1 MPNWKKVITSGSD
14 ASLNSLD
21 VTSTGSFGRIEAN
34 TLQLGNLGAANE
46 ILIVGTNTQVTSSD
60 LLSIDTANQRLG
72 IGTSNPEVK
81 LDIVGES
88 SGEAQV
94 RVAQHDNTSDGPDIR
109 FFKSH
114 GTAASPTAIANGD
127 YIGAVNAFVYDGSS
141 YLQSGFFGFQ
151 ADGIDG
157 DTTFGL
163 RTRVDGTLADRIAI
177 NAVGDVNIAENLTV
191 TGDITG
197 SDITIDDWGSIS
209 ASLAS
214 IEAGATSTTL
224 QEVTDNGATTTNT
237 ISVPAVTI
245 NSTGSDFLRLGFEAG
260 YSNPNNTWP
269 GNGGVIIGTQALKSY
284 SGNLDS
290 ITIVGD
296 YAAATATSMGDHVTL
311 IGHNVAASNTIIGRD
326 TTAIGFQAM
335 IGFPGGGNS
344 NTIIG
349 SNALYNYHGGSEL
362 IAIGYQAGPQA
373 VSYTGSGNFYIGRN
387 SGNKYN
393 TYNLVPEDSIYF
405 GNYTKSTFAAS
416 LGSRTENEIVI
427 GHYATG
433 SGTNTVTIGNS
444 SITNNYFS
452 GDISGSDVTIDDWG
466 SVSASLSTLSGTLS
480 GGTISG
486 IPLGSNL
493 ENLVVD
499 NVSLQLNSG
508 TTYNGSSEL
517 TISAKTGSV
526 GNGNTTLVSGD
537 GVYDYVNPIS
547 ASIASDIASIQGSG
561 YVDVSSGGASNRIA
575 IFSDADS
582 LKGDADVTYYSG
594 YNPQSQ
600 TYDVWD
606 DVNSE
611 GIKSKTLTTQG
622 IYVGQVGTNFTAS
635 IALEANVGP
644 ISFYTE
650 TKAVGFNVPT
660 SGTHAIHVDTGYAF
674 FINYHLGDG
683 TNYRA
688 GTITI
693 NTNFGSSVVFSET
706 STADLGDTS
715 LHEFSVGYSSGTMT
729 LYMSTNGGVE
739 GTMEVRRMVS
749 I

>member
-1 MPNWKKVITSGSD
+1 MN
-14 ASLNSLD
+14 
-21 VTSTGSFGRIEAN
+21 
-34 TLQLGNLGAANE
+34 
-46 ILIVGTNTQVTSSD
+46 
-60 LLSIDTANQRLG
+60 
-72 IGTSNPEVK
+72 
-81 LDIVGES
+81 
-88 SGEAQV
+88 
-94 RVAQHDNTSDGPDIR
+94 
-109 FFKSH
+109 
-114 GTAASPTAIANGD
+114 
-127 YIGAVNAFVYDGSS
+127 
-141 YLQSGFFGFQ
+141 
-151 ADGIDG
+151 
-157 DTTFGL
+157 
-163 RTRVDGTLADRIAI
+163 
-177 NAVGDVNIAENLTV
+177 
-191 TGDITG
+191 
-197 SDITIDDWGSIS
+197 
-209 ASLAS
+209 
-214 IEAGATSTTL
+214 
-224 QEVTDNGATTTNT
+224 
-237 ISVPAVTI
+237 
-245 NSTGSDFLRLGFEAG
+245 
-260 YSNPNNTWP
+260 
-269 GNGGVIIGTQALKSY
+269 
-284 SGNLDS
+284 
-290 ITIVGD
+290 
-296 YAAATATSMGDHVTL
+296 
-311 IGHNVAASNTIIGRD
+311 
-326 TTAIGFQAM
+326 
-335 IGFPGGGNS
+335 GFPGGGNY

-349 SNALYNYHGGSEL
+349 SNALFNHNGGSDL
-362 IAIGYQAGPQA
+362 IAIGYLAGPQTTT
-373 VSYTGSGNFYIGRN
+373 YTGSGNFYIGRQA
-387 SGNKYN
+387 GDKYN
-393 TYNLVPEDSIYF
+393 AYNLVPQDSIYF
-405 GNYTKSTFAAS
+405 GNYTKSTFGAS
-416 LGSRTENEIVI
+416 LGTRTENEIVI
-427 GHYATG
+427 GHYVTG